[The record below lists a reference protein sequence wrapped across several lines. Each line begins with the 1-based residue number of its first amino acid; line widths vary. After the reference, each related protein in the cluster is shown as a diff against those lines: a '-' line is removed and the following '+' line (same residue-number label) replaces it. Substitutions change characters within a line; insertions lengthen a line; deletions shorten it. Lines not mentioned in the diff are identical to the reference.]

1 MRWLFVFLITL
12 LITSDFLGHNPGLGP
27 GLSVKNATLY
37 LIAMALMFRITL
49 SGNFRWRMPVLHM
62 AWAMWIGYA
71 ILTFFT
77 AWLVIHYRNY
87 DALQSAIG
95 LKSELIDSAIYCF
108 VVFYGVQNEKDFR
121 TVMSALAAAMGISSM
136 LTLTDLVG
144 LTHLG
149 TKLGETG
156 AEADRVFGA
165 FGNANETGAV
175 LGCLLPAVIA
185 TALLSHGARRVFWIG
200 CSVATALVFVL
211 TVSRGAYVGLAVGYP
226 IAALMFRQVIPPGRI
241 ATGALIAVG
250 MAVLG
255 AVVVGIADPGAA
267 AAIADRVLGIG
278 TMGMSEAS
286 SGRTDI
292 WAQALNEM
300 MAYPVSLITGFGWNV
315 YSTMPTIFAMHNT
328 YLDQWFNL
336 GLLGVAVY
344 VIILYNTIATA
355 RRAAK
360 LAQPPMQTDMIA
372 YVFGM
377 MALAVTIFFGNL
389 YTSKPYIWMYV
400 GLTMRG
406 AVFILDK
413 VAAERTP
420 AAPAPA
426 VRLGVGTSLRRA

>member
-1 MRWLFVFLITL
+1 
-12 LITSDFLGHNPGLGP
+12 
-27 GLSVKNATLY
+27 
-37 LIAMALMFRITL
+37 
-49 SGNFRWRMPVLHM
+49 
-62 AWAMWIGYA
+62 
-71 ILTFFT
+71 
-77 AWLVIHYRNY
+77 
-87 DALQSAIG
+87 
-95 LKSELIDSAIYCF
+95 
-108 VVFYGVQNEKDFR
+108 
-121 TVMSALAAAMGISSM
+121 
-136 LTLTDLVG
+136 

-165 FGNANETGAV
+165 FGNANETGAI
-175 LGCLLPAVIA
+175 LGCLLPMVVATTLGSRGFWRMFWLGCSAA
-185 TALLSHGARRVFWIG
+185 TAM
-200 CSVATALVFVL
+200 VFVL
-211 TVSRGAYVGLAVGYP
+211 TVSRGAYVGVAVGYP
-226 IAALMFRQVIPPGRI
+226 VAAYLFRQVIPPGRI
-241 ATGALIAVG
+241 VAWSLAGIGVAF
-250 MAVLG
+250 LG
-255 AVVVGIADPGAA
+255 AVVLSVADPAAA

-344 VIILYNTIATA
+344 VIILFNTIATA
-355 RRAAK
+355 KRAATYSV
-360 LAQPPMQTDMIA
+360 PPLRSDMIA

-377 MALAVTIFFGNL
+377 MSLAVTIFFGNL
-389 YTSKPYIWMYV
+389 YTSKPYIFMYV

-413 VAAERTP
+413 MAAEKTPVLTVPTVKLGVAA
-420 AAPAPA
+420 
-426 VRLGVGTSLRRA
+426 SLRRV